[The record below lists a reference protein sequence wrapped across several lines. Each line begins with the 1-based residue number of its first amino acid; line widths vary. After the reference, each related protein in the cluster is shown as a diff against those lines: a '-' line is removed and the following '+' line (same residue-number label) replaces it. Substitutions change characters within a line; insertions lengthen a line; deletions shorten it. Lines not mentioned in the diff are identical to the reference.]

1 MILEKEPS
9 PGRPLEDRGTPC
21 RLGAG
26 RQPGGQQIM
35 KRGTRRPPQGERHCS
50 HTPPPTPF
58 LLWRSTGLLSSQPQL
73 SLPLI
78 TNPPWMSNS
87 LSKSSSPVMCFAGS
101 ALTSVILLPTPA
113 PLPLLTSLLG
123 TLLPLPWD
131 SFTVRYQQS
140 ASCIPGLNLFLSSRK
155 VQVSLSGCV
164 KLTMNFPFQNGVPFQ
179 ATRYSAEPLGFHLQ
193 NEDPQGSSLPI
204 TASLTSQDSAFVL
217 ECTSQ
222 SPLPLRSQCHHRQ
235 GLAQVADS
243 LPAGFSASHPCPF
256 AVPSADCCCWT

>member
-1 MILEKEPS
+1 MQAG
-9 PGRPLEDRGTPC
+9 GRET
-21 RLGAG
+21 A
-26 RQPGGQQIM
+26 
-35 KRGTRRPPQGERHCS
+35 RRPADNETRDEAPTPRRETLLS
-50 HTPPPTPF
+50 HTTTDPLPSLEIHWP
-58 LLWRSTGLLSSQPQL
+58 PQL
-73 SLPLI
+73 PTSAF
-78 TNPPWMSNS
+78 
-87 LSKSSSPVMCFAGS
+87 SPFDNKPSVDVQLTFKILFACNVFCWS
-101 ALTSVILLPTPA
+101 VLTSVILFPMPA

-155 VQVSLSGCV
+155 VKVSLSGCL
-164 KLTMNFPFQNGVPFQ
+164 KYTMNFSFQNGVPFQ
-179 ATRYSAEPLGFHLQ
+179 ATRYSAEPLCFHLQ

-204 TASLTSQDSAFVL
+204 TTSLTSQDSAFVL

-243 LPAGFSASHPCPF
+243 LPGGFSASHPCPF
-256 AVPSADCCCWT
+256 PVPSADCCCWT